1 MAQEYKGKSV
11 YKGIVLGPIAVFKKN
26 DVQVKREKITD
37 AESEIARMQEAV
49 SASQEQLQ
57 KLYDKAVKEVGEA
70 SAAIFEVHQMMLED
84 EDYQDGIY
92 HQGDAWGYDW
102 AQRGRSSC
110 YTAGKVIV
118 EPIFIHGP
126 DFDGAKASG
135 I

>member
-70 SAAIFEVHQMMLED
+70 SAAIFEVHQKIIRM
-84 EDYQDGIY
+84 
-92 HQGDAWGYDW
+92 
-102 AQRGRSSC
+102 RS
-110 YTAGKVIV
+110 VI
-118 EPIFIHGP
+118 
-126 DFDGAKASG
+126 
-135 I
+135 